1 MVLKR
6 MDRVFGSVDTM
17 IVGGDALE
25 VYCMFGEGCFHVFG
39 SLVIADMELGCVV
52 IGLGIGVGCKPITA
66 DGASLAV
73 VKTCR

>member
-1 MVLKR
+1 MVFTGL
-6 MDRVFGSVDTM
+6 DVTFGRVGTK
-17 IVGGDALE
+17 IVGGEVLE

-73 VKTCR
+73 AQKCR